1 MENGE
6 AAPVILVSLGYDYNI
21 DGTDND
27 NRITYFIQKGSML
40 LDFITD
46 NLMPYLGE
54 NYSIDYTNS
63 TLYGHSNGGVFTHEA
78 LFQSDLYEN
87 QPFGNYIILEFVS

>member
-1 MENGE
+1 MKQLLLYLS
-6 AAPVILVSLGYDYNI
+6 VWDIDYNI

-54 NYSIDYTNS
+54 NYCID
-63 TLYGHSNGGVFTHEA
+63 
-78 LFQSDLYEN
+78 
-87 QPFGNYIILEFVS
+87 